1 MKAPRLNR
9 IGFRLINSLRVG
21 RFVGLVLDNWK
32 VGRLLVDHFKTM
44 KKSSRDLDE
53 ASLKFTDAGP
63 ESDSDSGLEDLLGKP
78 S

>member
-1 MKAPRLNR
+1 MKAPRLNHM
-9 IGFRLINSLRVG
+9 GFRLINSLRVR
-21 RFVGLVLDNWK
+21 RFEGLVLHNWK

-44 KKSSRDLDE
+44 KKPRCHMDE
-53 ASLKFTDAGP
+53 TKLKFTDAGP